1 LRAFFYF
8 RPMQLFYCPEVLDES
23 YYLNSEESKHCIKV
37 LRKSEGDHI
46 HLIDGSGGFYEV
58 KITIASQKK
67 VLFEVVNEW
76 KEGSREYYLH
86 IAIAPTKNNDR
97 LEWFLEK
104 VTEIGID
111 EITPIICQ
119 HSERKF
125 IKEERLNKII
135 LSATKQSLK
144 SKTPILNSAISLKEF
159 LSKTHSSDCFI
170 AHCEEG
176 NKQNLQSVVSNNS
189 TILIGPEGDF
199 STTEIEVALACNFTP
214 IGLGNSR
221 LRTETAGIVACHTIA
236 LHHEKI

>member
-1 LRAFFYF
+1 MRAFFYF
-8 RPMQLFYCPEVLDES
+8 CTMQLFYCPEVLDES
-23 YYLNSEESKHCIKV
+23 HYLNSDESKHCIKV
-37 LRKSEGDHI
+37 LRKIEGDLI
-46 HLIDGSGGFYEV
+46 SLIDGLGGFYEV
-58 KITIASQKK
+58 RITIASQKK
-67 VLFEVVNEW
+67 VHFKIVKTW
-76 KEGSREYYLH
+76 KEEIRDYKLH

-104 VTEIGID
+104 ATEIGID
-111 EITPIICQ
+111 EITPIICH
-119 HSERKF
+119 HSERKV

-144 SKTPILNSAISLKEF
+144 SKIPILNSAISLKEF
-159 LSKTHSSDCFI
+159 LSKTQSADCFI
-170 AHCEEG
+170 AHCKEG
-176 NKQNLQSVVSNNS
+176 KKQNLQSIVSNNS
-189 TILIGPEGDF
+189 IILIGPEGDF

>member
-8 RPMQLFYCPEVLDES
+8 RTMQLFYCPEVLDES

-37 LRKSEGDHI
+37 LRKTEGDLI
-46 HLIDGSGGFYEV
+46 SLIDGIGGFYEV
-58 KITIASQKK
+58 QITIASQKK
-67 VLFEVVNEW
+67 VHFEIVKTW
-76 KEGSREYYLH
+76 KEEIRDYKLH
-86 IAIAPTKNNDR
+86 IAIAPTKSNDR

-104 VTEIGID
+104 ATEIGID

-144 SKTPILNSAISLKEF
+144 SKIPVLNSAISLKEF
-159 LSKTHSSDCFI
+159 LSKIHSADCFI
-170 AHCEEG
+170 AHCEQG
-176 NKQNLQSVVSNNS
+176 IKQNLQSVVSNNS
-189 TILIGPEGDF
+189 IILIGPEGDF
-199 STTEIEVALACNFTP
+199 STTEIEVALTSNFTP

-221 LRTETAGIVACHTIA
+221 LRTETAGIAACHTIA